1 MTQASEPQN
10 SNTSENA
17 GVARAAAGLKL
28 YDTASHTVSRFT
40 PIRPGQV
47 GIYVCGATVQSSPH
61 IGHIRAV
68 VAFDVVRRW
77 MLRLG
82 YQVTFVRNVTDID
95 DKILDKAAAAG
106 QQWWA
111 RAYFYEREFTQAY
124 DTLGVLPPTYE
135 PRATGHMI
143 DMIDLIRRIIDNGHG
158 YVVYDA
164 DGKPTGNV
172 YFDVASWPHYGELTH
187 QKQGAAEADEAGAM
201 GEGGGGVLPHG
212 QRLRTQAGRHGPAR
226 RGGRGDSRQDRTED
240 HARDGHQLRHPARER
255 LPQVQLVQRR
265 CRQGVRQRPGQG
277 LLSRRT
283 LAEAR
288 HGRHRVQGPVG
299 QGLLCPSVRLRQQ
312 GDRVLEHIA
321 VCEHGAAKGDA
332 GRPAGEDAG
341 GASPVMHSD
350 MDGSTSTTVI
360 ARRSRRRAS
369 SRACR
374 ERQLHR
380 QRRDR
385 AGLRPYQ
392 GRVLPRA
399 ELESFEEF
407 KERLEAYI
415 VHWNTRRRQVKL
427 KGLTP
432 EEFRNQSLAA

>member
-1 MTQASEPQN
+1 MGKPEAMAAFGIASRTPLDSWCRLYREGGADALRPKPKGRPKGSAAQ
-10 SNTSENA
+10 SAPKTREQELE
-17 GVARAAAGLKL
+17 ARVRRLEAEKRLLKKVRDPGGGEVSSWEKSQVIEMLSGQGHALSDLLAAAGLPRST
-28 YDTASHTVSRFT
+28 YYRARSHPPRRRGRSYGRRWRRCSPARPTAADTGRIAMALRAEEDVAIADKTALKIMHEMGISCG
-40 PIRPGQV
+40 IRRESDYHRYNSFKGVV
-47 GIYVCGATVQSSPH
+47 G
-61 IGHIRAV
+61 R
-68 VAFDVVRRW
+68 AFD
-77 MLRLG
+77 
-82 YQVTFVRNVTDID
+82 
-95 DKILDKAAAAG
+95 
-106 QQWWA
+106 
-111 RAYFYEREFTQAY
+111 
-124 DTLGVLPPTYE
+124 
-135 PRATGHMI
+135 
-143 DMIDLIRRIIDNGHG
+143 
-158 YVVYDA
+158 
-164 DGKPTGNV
+164 
-172 YFDVASWPHYGELTH
+172 S
-187 QKQGAAEADEAGAM
+187 
-201 GEGGGGVLPHG
+201 
-212 QRLRTQAGRHGPAR
+212 
-226 RGGRGDSRQDRTED
+226 
-240 HARDGHQLRHPARER
+240 
-255 LPQVQLVQRR
+255 
-265 CRQGVRQRPGQG
+265 PGQG

-399 ELESFEEF
+399 ELRELRGVQGEA
-407 KERLEAYI
+407 RGVHRPLEHEA
-415 VHWNTRRRQVKL
+415 KA
-427 KGLTP
+427 G
-432 EEFRNQSLAA
+432 

>member
-1 MTQASEPQN
+1 
-10 SNTSENA
+10 
-17 GVARAAAGLKL
+17 
-28 YDTASHTVSRFT
+28 
-40 PIRPGQV
+40 
-47 GIYVCGATVQSSPH
+47 
-61 IGHIRAV
+61 
-68 VAFDVVRRW
+68 
-77 MLRLG
+77 
-82 YQVTFVRNVTDID
+82 
-95 DKILDKAAAAG
+95 
-106 QQWWA
+106 
-111 RAYFYEREFTQAY
+111 
-124 DTLGVLPPTYE
+124 
-135 PRATGHMI
+135 
-143 DMIDLIRRIIDNGHG
+143 
-158 YVVYDA
+158 
-164 DGKPTGNV
+164 
-172 YFDVASWPHYGELTH
+172 
-187 QKQGAAEADEAGAM
+187 M
-201 GEGGGGVLPHG
+201 GEGGGGALPHG

-341 GASPVMHSD
+341 GREPGHALRHGMAVP
-350 MDGSTSTTVI
+350 
-360 ARRSRRRAS
+360 ARRLLQDARGGGHRP
-369 SRACR
+369 
-374 ERQLHR
+374 ERVEKGQLHR

-399 ELESFEEF
+399 ELRELRGVQGEA
-407 KERLEAYI
+407 RGVHRPLEHEA
-415 VHWNTRRRQVKL
+415 KA
-427 KGLTP
+427 G
-432 EEFRNQSLAA
+432 

>member
-1 MTQASEPQN
+1 
-10 SNTSENA
+10 
-17 GVARAAAGLKL
+17 
-28 YDTASHTVSRFT
+28 
-40 PIRPGQV
+40 
-47 GIYVCGATVQSSPH
+47 
-61 IGHIRAV
+61 
-68 VAFDVVRRW
+68 
-77 MLRLG
+77 
-82 YQVTFVRNVTDID
+82 
-95 DKILDKAAAAG
+95 
-106 QQWWA
+106 
-111 RAYFYEREFTQAY
+111 
-124 DTLGVLPPTYE
+124 
-135 PRATGHMI
+135 
-143 DMIDLIRRIIDNGHG
+143 
-158 YVVYDA
+158 
-164 DGKPTGNV
+164 
-172 YFDVASWPHYGELTH
+172 
-187 QKQGAAEADEAGAM
+187 M

-341 GASPVMHSD
+341 GREPGHALRHGMA
-350 MDGSTSTTVI
+350 STSTTVI

-374 ERQLHR
+374 ER
-380 QRRDR
+380 
-385 AGLRPYQ
+385 ATASTTARPSRSFGHIKDEFFRGQ
-392 GRVLPRA
+392 SF
-399 ELESFEEF
+399 ESFEEF
-407 KERLEAYI
+407 KERLERTSSTG
-415 VHWNTRRRQVKL
+415 TRGEGRL
-427 KGLTP
+427 
-432 EEFRNQSLAA
+432 N